1 MKMDIHALD
10 YSNNYIKNQHKN
22 TKRSCHYGFFF
33 FLLQGHSCQFL
44 YFNKRKTYL
53 PLISMFMIFFISRVN
68 ILFFYAQNDG
78 KNNYTLKLI
87 FNDQ

>member
-1 MKMDIHALD
+1 MPLIIPTITLKTNVKIPKGPGTMVKI
-10 YSNNYIKNQHKN
+10 
-22 TKRSCHYGFFF
+22 F

-53 PLISMFMIFFISRVN
+53 PLISRVMIFFLISGVN
-68 ILFFYAQNDG
+68 ILFFCAKNDG